1 MNADHELDE
10 AEVTEMTQMIS
21 ALEQNGFTHDL
32 ATKVYQEI
40 NKTFGLKRKEM
51 PYEEL
56 DEETKY
62 NEILRVIGFNDGKNS
77 EIAFDSLNEV
87 IRNCIPYREGY
98 ELGKHLRE
106 DIDYQNMT
114 SKGMRR

>member
-1 MNADHELDE
+1 MIENLIDKHLKKQGFIRVPASWSDDYKRLVEKHSAVSKVVRELGRE
-10 AEVTEMTQMIS
+10 
-21 ALEQNGFTHDL
+21 
-32 ATKVYQEI
+32 
-40 NKTFGLKRKEM
+40 
-51 PYEEL
+51 
-56 DEETKY
+56 Y

>member
-1 MNADHELDE
+1 M
-10 AEVTEMTQMIS
+10 VIMIEEILIETGS
-21 ALEQNGFTHDL
+21 TSIPLLTDNI
-32 ATKVYQEI
+32 TKVYQEI